1 MTRAKEYPADHVA
14 QSIATYDAIAEH
26 YHVTATPEL
35 RAWKEASMR
44 RFAEYLSGKRVLVPG
59 CGDGRD
65 SRFLSSLGLA
75 VISFDLSR
83 GMLAAA
89 RESDPH
95 GAYLQM
101 DLRDMASL
109 EGPYDGIW
117 ASGCLYH
124 LTKAE
129 FTRCVASC
137 RSLLAAGGVLYL
149 TMKEGRAE
157 RYEDTPGPRYPGG
170 AKAREL
176 LRGRRFYAYYERAEL
191 LGILRGFELLHE
203 QRVVPSEGG
212 FELWL
217 RRSAEPAS

>member
-83 GMLAAA
+83 GMLGA
-89 RESDPH
+89 RSSRPT
-95 GAYLQM
+95 ARSTSVV
-101 DLRDMASL
+101 RDCAFA
-109 EGPYDGIW
+109 P
-117 ASGCLYH
+117 
-124 LTKAE
+124 
-129 FTRCVASC
+129 
-137 RSLLAAGGVLYL
+137 
-149 TMKEGRAE
+149 
-157 RYEDTPGPRYPGG
+157 
-170 AKAREL
+170 
-176 LRGRRFYAYYERAEL
+176 
-191 LGILRGFELLHE
+191 
-203 QRVVPSEGG
+203 
-212 FELWL
+212 
-217 RRSAEPAS
+217 

>member
-117 ASGCLYH
+117 
-124 LTKAE
+124 
-129 FTRCVASC
+129 
-137 RSLLAAGGVLYL
+137 
-149 TMKEGRAE
+149 
-157 RYEDTPGPRYPGG
+157 
-170 AKAREL
+170 
-176 LRGRRFYAYYERAEL
+176 
-191 LGILRGFELLHE
+191 
-203 QRVVPSEGG
+203 
-212 FELWL
+212 
-217 RRSAEPAS
+217 

>member
-1 MTRAKEYPADHVA
+1 MRSKEYPADHVA
-14 QSIATYDAIAEH
+14 QSIATYDVIAEH

-44 RFAEYLSGKRVLVPG
+44 RFAGYLPGKRVLVPG

-75 VISFDLSR
+75 VTSFDLSQ

-89 RESDPH
+89 RKCDPH
-95 GAYLQM
+95 GTYLPM
-101 DLRDMASL
+101 DFRDMETL
-109 EGPYDGIW
+109 HGPYDGIW

-129 FTRCVASC
+129 FARCVASC
-137 RSLLAAGGVLYL
+137 HLLLAAAGVFYL
-149 TMKEGRAE
+149 SMKEGRAE

-176 LRGRRFYAYYERAEL
+176 LRGRRFYAYYQRQEL
-191 LGILRGFELLHE
+191 LDFLRGFDLLHE

-212 FELWL
+212 FELWF
-217 RRSAEPAS
+217 RRSAEPAR